1 MSALAN
7 PRVHIVLGV
16 AAEIRGVHQQLVQ
29 LSSPQAA
36 GLTGDMELAL
46 IIPDW

>member
-1 MSALAN
+1 MSASAN

>member
-1 MSALAN
+1 MSALTN
-7 PRVHIVLGV
+7 PRVHVVLGMS
-16 AAEIRGVHQQLVQ
+16 AEIWCVHQQLVQ

-36 GLTGDMELAL
+36 GLTGDMELAM